1 MVQPSRDELL
11 EFFAAQLAMAQPRDD
26 YRELIEL
33 SMIFLG
39 QAPHRGIH
47 FQTPGPKRHVRWM
60 STVLYS
66 LKMWMFRGQFKLT
79 VKEESNLK
87 EI

>member
-1 MVQPSRDELL
+1 MVQSSRDELL
-11 EFFAAQLAMAQPRDD
+11 EFFAAQLAIAQPRDD

-39 QAPHRGIH
+39 QAPPRGIH
-47 FQTPGPKRHVRWM
+47 FQAPGPMHHARWM

-66 LKMWMFRGQFKLT
+66 LKIWMFRGQFKLT
-79 VKEESNLK
+79 AKEESNLK